1 MVAFRSMCALFLC
14 RRLQFRQFHRSFR
27 LSPAICMG
35 MLLPLMLLPGC
46 VHRRMTVQSNPPGAM
61 AIVDGRE
68 IGYTPASIDFTYYGT
83 REIKLVKPGYE
94 SLNVLQE
101 IPSPW
106 YQKLPFDFFSDN
118 LLPFKVTNRHQFM
131 YNLRPSVQVREED
144 LLDRANALR
153 TESQVG
159 F

>member
-1 MVAFRSMCALFLC
+1 
-14 RRLQFRQFHRSFR
+14 
-27 LSPAICMG
+27 
-35 MLLPLMLLPGC
+35 
-46 VHRRMTVQSNPPGAM
+46 MTVQSNPPGAM

-83 REIKLVKPGYE
+83 REIKLVKPGFE
-94 SLNVLQE
+94 SVNVLQKV
-101 IPSPW
+101 PSPW

-118 LLPFKVTNRHQFM
+118 LLPFKVTNRHEFM
-131 YNLRPSVQVREED
+131 YNLRPSVKVREDD

-153 TESQVG
+153 TQSQVG